1 MGAAMSL
8 GRSPLLPMDG
18 PQNEGTDNI
27 DDEIEEMKKEK
38 VLDEGNK
45 VFELVG
51 KSDHAF
57 LTKLFLD
64 WQACTRSDRTR
75 YVEKLGL
82 STFGMRKNLQLKEQF
97 ESA

>member
-1 MGAAMSL
+1 MGAAMSM
-8 GRSPLLPMDG
+8 GQSPLLPMDG
-18 PQNEGTDNI
+18 LQNVGTGNTDN
-27 DDEIEEMKKEK
+27 EIEEMKKEK
-38 VLDEGNK
+38 VLDEQNK
-45 VFELVG
+45 VYELVG

-64 WQACTRSDRTR
+64 WQACTRSNQTW

-82 STFGMRKNLQLKEQF
+82 STFGMCEMLQLKEQF

>member
-1 MGAAMSL
+1 
-8 GRSPLLPMDG
+8 
-18 PQNEGTDNI
+18 
-27 DDEIEEMKKEK
+27 MKKEK
-38 VLDEGNK
+38 VLDERNK

-64 WQACTRSDRTR
+64 WQACARSDRTR

>member
-8 GRSPLLPMDG
+8 GQSPLLPMDG
-18 PQNEGTDNI
+18 LQNVGMDSI

-38 VLDEGNK
+38 VLDEQNK
-45 VFELVG
+45 VYELVG

-64 WQACTRSDRTR
+64 WQACTRSNRTR
-75 YVEKLGL
+75 YLEKLGL
-82 STFGMRKNLQLKEQF
+82 SRFGMHKMLQLKEQF